1 MVDGSAGGTPAAG
14 RTRRAF
20 VRGLG
25 ALTVLG
31 SGCSALT
38 SYEFAAPPV
47 VLPPDARRLLGYG
60 DAGQGTHTVE
70 RTREVGGTEVTAT
83 IESAISVYRPEGA
96 TGPPTAPAPTV
107 GVVST
112 PRARL
117 QGRAFNP
124 LTRLSL
130 ANLLTSDAGTRFLRR
145 ADLDRLANPGAVTWV
160 RGPRFLAGRAGSCL
174 DAATQID
181 SYAGVLAGEPNAVAF
196 VHLTR
201 VAADSVVVAAAVHGH
216 EVQRRERAFV
226 GQDGFIPTTAFEAT
240 VETYRR
246 AIAGLAYAEE
256 SPGPN

>member
-1 MVDGSAGGTPAAG
+1 MVDGSAGGDPLVAG
-14 RTRRAF
+14 RSRRAF

-47 VLPPDARRLLGYG
+47 VLPADDRRALGYV
-60 DAGQGTHTVE
+60 DAGQGTHTLE

-83 IESAISVYRPEGA
+83 VESAISLYRPEGA
-96 TGPPTAPAPTV
+96 PGSPAAPAPTV

-112 PRARL
+112 PRATI

-130 ANLLTSDAGTRFLRR
+130 GNLVTSEAGTEFLRR
-145 ADLDRLANPGAVTWV
+145 VDLDRLADPGAVTWI
-160 RGPRFLAGRAGSCL
+160 RGPTFLAGREGSCL
-174 DAATQID
+174 DTATRIE
-181 SYAGVLAGEPNAVAF
+181 SYAGLLAGEPNAVAF

-201 VAADSVVVAAAVHGH
+201 VAADSVVIVAAVHGH
-216 EVQRRERAFV
+216 EVQQRERAYL
-226 GQDGFIPTTAFEAT
+226 GQDGFIPTTAFDAA

-246 AIAGLAYAEE
+246 AIEGLAYA
-256 SPGPN
+256 GDRR